1 MWLLYVFILVVILGL
16 PYVYESFETD
26 PSTMNQIQKGTL
38 MNYDRT
44 KDNIISQQSRLDD
57 LQSQMDTLTQQTSQF
72 QAVSADND
80 PASQY

>member
-26 PSTMNQIQKGTL
+26 PSTMIQIQKGTL
-38 MNYDRT
+38 LNYNRMM
-44 KDNIISQQSRLDD
+44 DNILSQQARLDE
-57 LQSQMDTLTQQTSQF
+57 LQSQMDTLTKDTSQF